1 MEKKKFLLRIDP
13 KLYDIMQKW
22 ADDEFRSVN
31 GQIENILRDAARRA
45 GRLPKKGDGKK
56 LK

>member
-13 KLYDIMQKW
+13 QLYAIMQQW

-31 GQIENILRDAARRA
+31 GQIENALREAARRA
-45 GRLPKKGDGKK
+45 GRLPKKEK
-56 LK
+56 